1 MYNWGKQKQQ
11 LLALQ
16 QKTTISKT
24 FVTSRL
30 KNQLARFVECLHKE
44 LFSMCQ
50 KNLCCAWNTRSVCKQ
65 GAAKKKNQIK
75 KKTKKVSKLS
85 ISTFKKSK
93 RQMSHFYN
101 FYNRTLLLCKK
112 KAVKKSCFK
121 RNTDLV

>member
-44 LFSMCQ
+44 LFSMCLE
-50 KNLCCAWNTRSVCKQ
+50 NLCCAWNTRSVCKQ
-65 GAAKKKNQIK
+65 GAAKKNNQIK
-75 KKTKKVSKLS
+75 KKKKVSKLS

-93 RQMSHFYN
+93 RQMCHFYN